1 MREIY
6 PNKIRYTHVY
16 DYSAIFFFFCIGFVV
31 MVALGFAYG
40 STPGYFEAIVIL
52 VSAIL
57 GISLRI
63 SIRHRVFIDHAGIHI
78 YSKHGGHELLL
89 PRENYVF
96 YRAKIAPQ
104 EYRGSSLIIL
114 SRAKALPI
122 DLWYVA
128 CTEEMPTTSDVRK
141 YELDLALYRLNRGQI
156 SEADLLEQPVI
167 MLEFSRKGRSMEKFY
182 RRFQEIWGRDTV
194 PQ

>member
-1 MREIY
+1 M
-6 PNKIRYTHVY
+6 
-16 DYSAIFFFFCIGFVV
+16 V

-194 PQ
+194 SQ